1 MRFTSQLDYNTWLKF
16 NKEFVNTV
24 VDTPIVIY
32 KVNISETKINIYGE
46 GTSKAT
52 YTGVQVPCLIDRKN
66 ARTDS
71 DIGVVNVTQ
80 DISFAIL
87 RTTLEEKNIYPEIG
101 DIAYFD
107 SQFYE
112 INTVNETQLI
122 AGQTIY
128 NHQIFCEAHLMR
140 VVPTQL
146 QATIL

>member
-1 MRFTSQLDYNTWLKF
+1 MRFVSQLDYNTVLKF

-24 VDTPIVIY
+24 VDTPVVLY

-46 GTSKAT
+46 GTTKAT
-52 YTGVQVPCLIDRKN
+52 YTGVQVPCLIDRQN
-66 ARTDS
+66 ARTNS
-71 DIGVVNVTQ
+71 DAGLPDVTQ
-80 DISFAIL
+80 DVTFAFL
-87 RTTLEEKNIYPEIG
+87 RTTLQEKNVYPEIG
-101 DIAYFD
+101 DVVFFD

-122 AGQTIY
+122 AGQVVY
-128 NHQIFCEAHLMR
+128 NHQIFCESHLMR